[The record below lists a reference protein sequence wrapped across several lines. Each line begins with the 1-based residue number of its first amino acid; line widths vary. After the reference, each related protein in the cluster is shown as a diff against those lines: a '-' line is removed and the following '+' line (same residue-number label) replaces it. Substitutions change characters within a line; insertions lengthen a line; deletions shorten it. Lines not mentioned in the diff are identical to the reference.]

1 MKKETP
7 HSLKCRAGLADGL
20 EDSGARCRNAYHGAR
35 PQAKAQSE
43 RAKRGLRHTDP
54 SVASSARP
62 SGVGSRNQMGLL
74 GGSAP
79 VSKIDEGVGT
89 AWPLLAGAVFLR
101 LQQQLSPV
109 SNDLS
114 LSNYNSRF

>member
-1 MKKETP
+1 MHHQRPHRSVLRRWRCGVEFQPWGETKE
-7 HSLKCRAGLADGL
+7 
-20 EDSGARCRNAYHGAR
+20 
-35 PQAKAQSE
+35 KAHSE
-43 RAKRGLRHTDP
+43 RAKRGLRHIDP
-54 SVASSARP
+54 SVASSARS
-62 SGVGSRNQMGLL
+62 SGAGSRNQMGLL